1 MRFLVAVGVMLGFAA
16 GVRADTD
23 VRSILDNA
31 TQHEGDKKVLEES
44 LGKLDQ
50 WLVKHSEDP
59 DGHYARGWVLAHL
72 GRPAEAITAYKRAL
86 VLHPRFGDAAYNAG
100 VVYGGQ
106 KKDREAI
113 VYFDKAFAIE
123 PTNVDA
129 AYNAGQSY
137 YNIKDYGHAA
147 ARWAAAQKLAPDDF
161 AVAKKLV
168 QAYHALGKEGEAA
181 KARDKVL
188 ALYKEGKGG
197 KAKDFVFDQFDVGKR
212 HVYAAETF
220 DTSGDLAYVYRF
232 DVTLDGN
239 RLGSVN
245 LETSA
250 VIREA
255 GLPYLLAMDKDGTH
269 AQLGKSFKA
278 MPAYKDLK
286 PMVIEVIKAKF

>member
-1 MRFLVAVGVMLGFAA
+1 MRFLVAVVVMLAFAS

-23 VRSILDNA
+23 VKAILDNA
-31 TQHEGDKKVLEES
+31 IQHEHDKKVLEES
-44 LGKLDQ
+44 LASLDQ

-59 DGHYARGWVLAHL
+59 DGHYARGWVLAHI
-72 GRPAEAITAYKRAL
+72 GRPADAVVAYKRAL
-86 VLHPRFGDAAYNAG
+86 VLHPKFADAAYNAG
-100 VVYGGQ
+100 VVFGGQ

-113 VYFDKAFAIE
+113 VYFDKAFAID
-123 PTNVDA
+123 PSLVDA

-137 YNIKDYGHAA
+137 YNIKDFAHAA
-147 ARWAAAQKLAPDDF
+147 ARWSAAQKLAPDDF

-168 QAYHALGKEGEAA
+168 QAYRALGKDADAA
-181 KARDKVL
+181 RAREKVL
-188 ALYKEGKGG
+188 ALYKEGKAGS
-197 KAKDFVFDQFDVGKR
+197 AKDFVFDQFDVGSR

-232 DVTLDGN
+232 DVMLDGN

-255 GLPYLLAMDKDGTH
+255 GVPYLLAMDKGGTH
-269 AQLGKSFKA
+269 SQLGKSFKTL
-278 MPAYKDLK
+278 PAYKELR
-286 PMVIEVIKAKF
+286 PLVVATIKAKF